1 MRYRTPEDLAV
12 TAPAGDLDPCPKCG
26 KREGELIDSGR
37 TRFRYYVT
45 CKACPFMTHLA
56 KTSAVAVKLW
66 NEAKP
71 AQMKRPAR
79 GGPS

>member
-1 MRYRTPEDLAV
+1 MSQSTEL
-12 TAPAGDLDPCPKCG
+12 GPCPRCG
-26 KREGELIDSGR
+26 KREGEFIDSGR

-66 NEAKP
+66 NEAKSHK
-71 AQMKRPAR
+71 ASFTFFVR
-79 GGPS
+79 GGA